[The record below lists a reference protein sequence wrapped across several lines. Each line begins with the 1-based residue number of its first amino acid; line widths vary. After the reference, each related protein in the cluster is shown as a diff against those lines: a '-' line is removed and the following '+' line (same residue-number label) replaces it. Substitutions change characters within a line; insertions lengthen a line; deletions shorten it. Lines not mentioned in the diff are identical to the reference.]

1 MNIEFKCPQCGANME
16 FDPDSGFL
24 MCSACN
30 RKERIEDVPE
40 VETEEIQEVAQ
51 AFVGRDLPDEAQY
64 KRETK
69 EEDKLVATEYEN
81 EQQFICKSCGAAI
94 IVDEDDMVT
103 TCPYCGSNIAL
114 GERMKGEKRP
124 VLAIPFKLSKEKATA
139 NFMSWAKKGKYC
151 PKEFIDTLKAKE
163 IHGIYVPF
171 FLYDMDVTGDIEFK
185 ASKSS
190 SRRSGDYIY
199 TTTKYYQVYRRLQ
212 LNYDKV
218 PADASVKMDDRTMDE
233 LEPFDYNNLCEFKPA
248 YLAGFAAEKYNL
260 DEKELEPRVN
270 QRVLNYATQYAKD
283 TVTGYGQV
291 QLVNNALAGS
301 PAQTFY
307 TMLPVWVMSYH
318 SSLGTHSF
326 VMNGETGK
334 IVGKLPISKGKCAKW
349 FFIYQGICMA
359 ILFLITVLT
368 YWF

>member
-1 MNIEFKCPQCGANME
+1 M
-16 FDPDSGFL
+16 
-24 MCSACN
+24 
-30 RKERIEDVPE
+30 
-40 VETEEIQEVAQ
+40 
-51 AFVGRDLPDEAQY
+51 
-64 KRETK
+64 
-69 EEDKLVATEYEN
+69 
-81 EQQFICKSCGAAI
+81 
-94 IVDEDDMVT
+94 
-103 TCPYCGSNIAL
+103 
-114 GERMKGEKRP
+114 
-124 VLAIPFKLSKEKATA
+124 
-139 NFMSWAKKGKYC
+139 
-151 PKEFIDTLKAKE
+151 
-163 IHGIYVPF
+163 
-171 FLYDMDVTGDIEFK
+171 
-185 ASKSS
+185 
-190 SRRSGDYIY
+190 
-199 TTTKYYQVYRRLQ
+199 
-212 LNYDKV
+212 
-218 PADASVKMDDRTMDE
+218 
-233 LEPFDYNNLCEFKPA
+233 
-248 YLAGFAAEKYNL
+248 
-260 DEKELEPRVN
+260 N